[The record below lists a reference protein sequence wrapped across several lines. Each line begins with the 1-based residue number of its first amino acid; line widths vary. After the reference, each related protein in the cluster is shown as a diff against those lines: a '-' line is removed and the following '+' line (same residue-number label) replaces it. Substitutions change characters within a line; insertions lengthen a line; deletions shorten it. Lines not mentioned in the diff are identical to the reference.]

1 MYLFAGSWV
10 LFLFGIIAIIFS
22 INGYPVLYTVYS
34 GLMALLFSMF
44 LVYDTQQVLN
54 MYIPRAYLYYKYQ
67 REFKPRLFT
76 IYNAIGY
83 I

>member
-22 INGYPVLYTVYS
+22 VNGYPVLYTVYS

-54 MYIPRAYLYYKYQ
+54 I
-67 REFKPRLFT
+67 
-76 IYNAIGY
+76 
-83 I
+83 